1 MRNYIGLAAILLWAA
16 SCGKASEEDMWKD
29 TLVAMEEAGQL
40 RYRGYFELSQQGME
54 NLDTVQA
61 VIWFDEND
69 TLIGAAYR
77 FNHAGKMEES
87 YSEGVWRTTLP
98 DEGVM
103 LEEKQAGKLLLQSSL
118 SMATSPVFIQR
129 LLKGVEDSLL
139 LIRFNGDTLIGEQRL
154 LAFSID
160 MNGHWMAID
169 GKLEKMEN
177 AMNRYDLLID
187 PNTALP
193 AGMMAYLPQDQG
205 YMSVT
210 FNDLTTDSEAGT
222 GHSLPDV
229 STDLTVMSLRDY
241 YLAVDARNRLQDNA
255 ASPPFILQFTD
266 GSTKRTDELTS
277 KATLL
282 AFWFPG
288 CVPCI
293 ETVPALNEIYLKY
306 SGAGLQ
312 VYGVEYSDASDT
324 IVNEYIESKGVKY
337 PVCVRGSGIARQL
350 GIMGAPT
357 FVLIDSER
365 NLRGYYNSGQLA
377 EMEAGIFQLLQ

>member
-1 MRNYIGLAAILLWAA
+1 MRLAIGLAAILLWTA
-16 SCGKASEEDMWKD
+16 SCGKTSQEDKWKD
-29 TLVAMEEAGQL
+29 TLAVMKQAGQL
-40 RYRGYFELSQQGME
+40 SYRGHFELSQQGME
-54 NLDTVQA
+54 SLDTVEA
-61 VIWFDEND
+61 LIWFDEQD
-69 TLIGAAYR
+69 TLIGAGYR
-77 FNHAGKMEES
+77 FDHAGKMEES
-87 YSEGVWRTTLP
+87 YFRGVWRTTLP
-98 DEGVM
+98 EEGVL

-129 LLKGVEDSLL
+129 LLQGVNDSML
-139 LIRFNGDTLIGEQRL
+139 LISFNGDTLIGEERL

-169 GKLEKMEN
+169 GEFEKMEN

-187 PNTALP
+187 PQTALP
-193 AGMMAYLPQDQG
+193 AGMKAYLPQGQG

-210 FNDLTTDSEAGT
+210 FNDLAVISEAGSEYGQT
-222 GHSLPDV
+222 EV

-241 YLAVDARNRLQDNA
+241 YLAVDARNRLQENA

-266 GSTKRTDELTS
+266 GSTKRTDELTA

-293 ETVPALNEIYLKY
+293 ETVPALNDIYLKY
-306 SGAGLQ
+306 AGKGLQ
-312 VYGVEYSDASDT
+312 VYGVECSDADDT
-324 IVNEYIESKGVKY
+324 RIKEYIESNGVNF
-337 PVCVRGSGIARQL
+337 PVCVQGSGIARQF

-365 NLRGYYNSGQLA
+365 NLRGYYNAGQLA